1 MTETTRQYVERVVA
15 ERWAGETRVPV
26 GAITS
31 LAENAGVTK
40 QRIQHILLGMG
51 LRGQKTGAKITTMPL
66 TRNIP
71 ASTLLVCESKEPYD
85 PSPTPPVNP
94 SEVHGS

>member
-15 ERWAGETRVPV
+15 ERWPGETRVPV

-66 TRNIP
+66 TRSM
-71 ASTLLVCESKEPYD
+71 ASATLLLCDTKEPYD
-85 PSPTPPVNP
+85 VPPVEAP
-94 SEVHGS
+94 AS